1 MGGLVDATKSVS
13 KTIRSFQPT
22 INEIASLSTDLR
34 TSLQKEIGINDFP
47 RNLVTNEVD
56 QSKQNNIYTPTKSYR
71 KPLLDTDSQSLTKT
85 SLEKNS
91 LVKKSL
97 SNMSNKELITEIK
110 RRCI

>member
-22 INEIASLSTDLR
+22 I
-34 TSLQKEIGINDFP
+34 KEIGINDFP

-56 QSKQNNIYTPTKSYR
+56 QSKQNNTYTPTKSYR
-71 KPLLDTDSQSLTKT
+71 KPLLDTDSQFLTKT
-85 SLEKNS
+85 SLEKYL